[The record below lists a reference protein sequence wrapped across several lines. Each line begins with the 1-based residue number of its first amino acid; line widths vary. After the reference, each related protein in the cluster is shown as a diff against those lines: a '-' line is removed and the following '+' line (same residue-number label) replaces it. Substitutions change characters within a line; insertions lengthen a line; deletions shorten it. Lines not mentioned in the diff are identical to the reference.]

1 VTDPYQKT
9 LKGIHHR
16 IRWLAILQYGC
27 IAILMTT
34 LWVKLSPNLAE
45 DFFYIAPC
53 LWALLCAL
61 RDKSV
66 ETQVQ
71 ESHLTVLADMQN
83 PAESG
88 NPYAGGDEKWLEH
101 VAKLKTETYLIHGNR
116 LRIQIKS
123 LALYVTLA
131 ALALLFNP
139 PSLQTILKDVEFV
152 VSNLQRGAVLKIID
166 GAALEEQERE
176 LQLSAR
182 QTTALT
188 LLSENMIEIT
198 ARVPSQNS
206 PPVIELFTPEVEG
219 AAEQKPSEPL
229 QRFQMLQTAEDQGL
243 TIYTLR
249 FSLAQSADL
258 YLDGLFGS
266 HRVATVKVERLPIP
280 QVVMSIRDKVK
291 DPWPDNLPLP
301 LIIEAQAQNPLRSIQ
316 LIISSGKRQSRELV
330 SNIMAE
336 DKQEIKVDYELL
348 LETYNDQ
355 DVMEIQIVA
364 EVVDRSL
371 PKPLVGLSEPIFL
384 NIASSYGRYR
394 QTLATLKELKSEIDR
409 KVENAEYKLPEEV
422 NEIGAKALEQSMDSP
437 FFDGIDRMQI
447 GEFVE
452 QSQALTNT
460 ASFDQMA
467 ELSTALN
474 FFLFEHEILDDRERD
489 RDFFV
494 AARSLSRLMED
505 QTQPQRVIQAAE
517 RMEEFLSERHF
528 RWNLRLEHLAK
539 EYWPPQSSKIM
550 QDKPFHALTSRI
562 KSRYQ
567 EPSREH
573 KDLSLKELS
582 ESVAQYKNWIESL
595 EQSEDKS
602 REQDA
607 AKRQEG
613 LAASQEALKELQRR
627 QAKISST
634 LDRADQ
640 QEGEQLKEEWGM
652 ARMEQSANIDATQK
666 VEGQMRSLS
675 PLAARRIKAALEEM
689 ENTRDQGNKG
699 QFVPAETASDQAGR
713 LLNQAQNAAEQ
724 QAQSQQNSQGRR
736 RRRVTGDNYYGQG
749 IVTGDIEIKRTYQV
763 DRRYRED
770 VLKDVNS
777 SARNQEE
784 ENREYLRQYL
794 RKVVR

>member
-1 VTDPYQKT
+1 MTDPYQKT